1 MKRLKFAPLLFA
13 FVYPAISTAQ
23 TCSVNDAQAADEYVD
38 QLVSWQAINTMQQK
52 YHPCDDSDIAE
63 GISDVQAKLLIA
75 QWSDL
80 ASLQHLMQQNPK
92 LKPFVLRHID
102 ATLDSAD
109 LEKIQ
114 TLSAQQCPSQA
125 LKGLCGDLHKAA
137 TAALK

>member
-1 MKRLKFAPLLFA
+1 MKLLKYAPLLF
-13 FVYPAISTAQ
+13 VCMYPTLSPAKACTA
-23 TCSVNDAQAADEYVD
+23 SDAEAADEYVD

-52 YHPCDDSDIAE
+52 YHPCDDGDIAE

-80 ASLQHLMQQNPK
+80 ASLHHLMQQNPK

-102 ATLDSAD
+102 ATLDSTV

-114 TLSAQQCPSQA
+114 TLSALQCPTKDLA
-125 LKGLCGDLHKAA
+125 RLCNDIHKAA
-137 TAALK
+137 TTALK